1 MILPK
6 EVVYI
11 LKRFKEFGFSSY
23 PVGGCVR
30 DSLLGKTPGDF
41 DITTDATPNETLE
54 VFKEQKTIRLG
65 EKFGT
70 IGVLLNENIYE
81 ITTMRYDHDY
91 VDSRHPSSV
100 SFTKNLFED
109 LKRRD
114 FTINAMAYDFFNDEV
129 IDPFNGRLDLEKGV
143 IRAVGN
149 PSKRFEEDALRI
161 MRAFRFAG
169 RFNYVIEEKTL
180 SSLCKS
186 VHLLKEI
193 AMERIR
199 EELNKILLESN
210 FENLRM
216 LYNCGVF
223 KVLFP
228 EIDEMFKTTQ
238 NNSFHV
244 YNVGDHSLMAVTKIK
259 KDVRLKY
266 VALLHDLG
274 KVPAKTTGEDG
285 TDHFYFHSNCSVEL
299 ARDVL
304 NRLKFSNEDKNHI
317 LKIIKFHDTVLNTK
331 LKSIMKFVVD
341 RGFTYDDFL
350 DLLEMEKAD
359 ISSQNPYYI
368 DRLENLENVKVAYR
382 KVYEGPTK
390 LSDLAVNGS
399 DMIEIGYKGE
409 FIKKVLQYLLKQ
421 VIGEPKINERQK
433 LINIADKVHNDI
445 CRGEWLWL
453 KI

>member
-6 EVVYI
+6 EVIYI
-11 LKRFKEFGFSSY
+11 LERFKEFDFSAY

-41 DITTDATPNETLE
+41 DITTDATPSETLE
-54 VFKEQKTIRLG
+54 VFKEHKIIRLG

-70 IGVLLNENIYE
+70 IGVLLNEKIYE
-81 ITTMRYDHDY
+81 VTTMRYDHNY
-91 VDSRHPSSV
+91 SDSRHPSSV
-100 SFTKNLFED
+100 SFTNNLFED

-114 FTINAMAYDFFNDEV
+114 FTINAMAYDYFNDEI
-129 IDPFNGRLDLEKGV
+129 IDPFNGKLDIEKGV

-161 MRAFRFAG
+161 MRAFRFAS

-180 SSLCKS
+180 SSLCKNIP
-186 VHLLKEI
+186 LLKEI

-259 KDVRLKY
+259 QDVRLKY

-274 KVPAKTTGEDG
+274 KVPAKTTGENG
-285 TDHFYFHSNCSVEL
+285 TDHFYFHSNYSVEL

-304 NRLKFSNEDKNHI
+304 NLLKFSNEDKNHI

-368 DRLENLENVKVAYR
+368 DRLENLENVKEAYK
-382 KVYEGPTK
+382 KVYKGPTK
-390 LSDLAVNGS
+390 LSDLSVNGR
-399 DMIEIGYKGE
+399 DMIELGYKGE
-409 FIKKVLQYLLKQ
+409 NIKKILKYLLKQ

-433 LINIADKVHNDI
+433 LMSIADKVHDDI
-445 CRGEWLWL
+445 SRGEWLWL

>member
-6 EVVYI
+6 EVIYI
-11 LKRFKEFGFSSY
+11 LKKFKEFGFSAY

-41 DITTDATPNETLE
+41 DITTDATPSETLE
-54 VFKEQKTIRLG
+54 VFKEHKIIRLG

-70 IGVLLNENIYE
+70 IGVLLNEKIYE

-114 FTINAMAYDFFNDEV
+114 FTINAMAYDYFNDEV
-129 IDPFNGRLDLEKGV
+129 IDSFNGKLDLERGF

-161 MRAFRFAG
+161 MRAFRFAS

-186 VHLLKEI
+186 VPLLKEI

-199 EELNKILLESN
+199 EELNKILLEST

-228 EIDEMFKTTQ
+228 EIDSMFKTTQ

-259 KDVRLKY
+259 QDVRLKY

-274 KVPAKTTGEDG
+274 KVPAKTTGVNG
-285 TDHFYFHSNCSVEL
+285 TDHFYFHSNYSVEL

-368 DRLENLENVKVAYR
+368 DRLENLENVKEAYK
-382 KVYEGPTK
+382 KVYKGPTK
-390 LSDLAVNGS
+390 LSDLSVNGR
-399 DMIEIGYKGE
+399 DMIELGYKGE
-409 FIKKVLQYLLKQ
+409 NIKKILKYLLKQ
-421 VIGEPKINERQK
+421 VIGEPKINEREK
-433 LINIADKVHNDI
+433 LISIAEKVHDDI
-445 CRGEWLWL
+445 CRGE
-453 KI
+453 

>member
-1 MILPK
+1 MNLPK
-6 EVVYI
+6 EVIYI
-11 LKRFKEFGFSSY
+11 LERFKEYGFSSY

-41 DITTDATPNETLE
+41 DVTTDATPSETLE

-70 IGVLLNENIYE
+70 IGVLLNNNIYE
-81 ITTMRYDHDY
+81 VTTMRYDHDY
-91 VDSRHPSSV
+91 VDSRHPSAV
-100 SFTKNLFED
+100 SFTTDLIED

-129 IDPFNGRLDLEKGV
+129 IDPFNGKLDLEKGI
-143 IRAVGN
+143 IRAVGE

-169 RFNYVIEEKTL
+169 RFNYIIEEKTL
-180 SSLCKS
+180 SSLCNS
-186 VHLLKEI
+186 VPLLKEI
-193 AMERIR
+193 SMERIR

-223 KVLFP
+223 NVLFP
-228 EIDEMFKTTQ
+228 EIDAMFKTTQ

-259 KDVRLKY
+259 NNVRLKY

-285 TDHFYFHSNCSVEL
+285 KDHFYFHSNYSVEL

-304 NRLKFSNEDKNHI
+304 NRLKFSNEDKKHI
-317 LKIIKFHDTVLNTK
+317 LKIIEFHDTVLNTK
-331 LKSIMKFVVD
+331 LRSIMKFVVD
-341 RGFTYDDFL
+341 RGFSYDDFL

-368 DRLENLENVKVAYR
+368 HRLENLEEVKEAYR

-399 DMIEIGYKGE
+399 DMIEIGYEGE
-409 FIKKVLQYLLKQ
+409 NIKKVLQYLLKQ
-421 VIGEPKINERQK
+421 VIGEPKINEREK
-433 LINIADKVHNDI
+433 LISIAEKVHDDI
-445 CRGEWLWL
+445 CRGE
-453 KI
+453 